1 MQKPLDNPSRG
12 PMRNHKFSPSTHI
25 KTIIAHLDSNLPSTL
40 GNLAIFE
47 LVFFFAYKYAMNLS
61 QRNGAPFW
69 LPDSVLLSAL
79 LLSRPRKWWI
89 YIVAPLPIRLLV
101 AASPSTPMWFLLA
114 AFANDSLKALV
125 AAGLVRKAL
134 PGRGIRFDYLHDFWI
149 YLAATA
155 VLAPALS
162 GVAGAASWVA
172 LGREFWPSWRNWF
185 LGDALAN
192 IAFTPL
198 LLCLAGDWR
207 KLMAAK
213 PWRYMEG
220 LAIFS
225 GLAFSLQAAH
235 RPGLD
240 NPSLADLYRYIPAS
254 LSVWAAV
261 RFGPPGAAA
270 CLSIMS
276 MLSVA
281 AMEANPS
288 AFFAS
293 PAMDSVL
300 STQLFMLVLAIPIM
314 SLSVLVEQQR
324 RTERSLRDSE
334 ERFRAVA
341 DDAPA
346 MIWTAGLDS
355 LCDYFNKTWMKFT
368 GRTLEQELGKGWAE
382 SVHPQDLEGCIQNY
396 TAFFQTRRPFT
407 LEYRVRRNDGQY
419 RWLLDSAVP
428 RFSPQGQFAGMSVTA
443 STSRSAKR

>member
-1 MQKPLDNPSRG
+1 MEKPLDNPPGDPVRH
-12 PMRNHKFSPSTHI
+12 RQLSPSTHI
-25 KTIIAHLDSNLPSTL
+25 KSIIARLDSNLPSTL

-324 RTERSLRDSE
+324 RTERSLRDNE

-355 LCDYFNKTWMKFT
+355 LCDYFNKT
-368 GRTLEQELGKGWAE
+368 
-382 SVHPQDLEGCIQNY
+382 
-396 TAFFQTRRPFT
+396 
-407 LEYRVRRNDGQY
+407 
-419 RWLLDSAVP
+419 
-428 RFSPQGQFAGMSVTA
+428 
-443 STSRSAKR
+443 